1 MTKEVEEE
9 LREQISRQRKW
20 ETMSYAQKNKQL
32 FLNQKELLDKFLE
45 CHAISQAQYEK
56 SFGDL
61 RVKMGVTDIE
71 ME

>member
-9 LREQISRQRKW
+9 LHEQISRQRRW
-20 ETMSYAQKNKQL
+20 EAMSYAQKNRQL

-45 CHAISQAQYEK
+45 CHAISQAQYDK
-56 SFGDL
+56 SLGDL
-61 RVKMGVTDIE
+61 KSKMGITDFE